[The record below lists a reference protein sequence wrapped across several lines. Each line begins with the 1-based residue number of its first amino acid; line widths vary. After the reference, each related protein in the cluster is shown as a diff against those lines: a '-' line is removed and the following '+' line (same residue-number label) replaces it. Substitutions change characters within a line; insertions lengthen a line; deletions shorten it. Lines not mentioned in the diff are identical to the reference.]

1 VLLRTANARNCEERT
16 FEGRGGLIGVRLTP
30 LEYKEER
37 RRTHSRGTIRRT
49 TTTTINLDKP
59 TKDTSSS
66 DCVDSSLNFTSA
78 RSNASNIH
86 NASHWNLDGERERE
100 DHSH

>member
-1 VLLRTANARNCEERT
+1 LINPLNTKRSK
-16 FEGRGGLIGVRLTP
+16 EGNTTSDKPQEII
-30 LEYKEER
+30 
-37 RRTHSRGTIRRT
+37 RGTILT
-49 TTTTINLDKP
+49 YDDGKP

-66 DCVDSSLNFTSA
+66 YCVDSSLNFTST